1 MFPRCLCLGC
11 ECVLPELRLGA
22 YLWVKKAYEDGPPC
36 KANPEEWTPRRK
48 DVIRAIRIAN
58 ASAPG
63 PDGIP
68 YAAWKQAAEGA
79 INILWAALRTINT
92 ENDTTKHY
100 PDFNQAIL
108 VCLPPKT
115 TIITPDGTQAFH
127 SNNTRPL
134 AISNMGNR
142 LLAAACRIRWE
153 GLAKDAVHQHQR
165 GFLPGRSMLANITEI
180 DHIAHLMALEEDDPA
195 MVLYDFTAAFPS
207 ISRHFTIQAL
217 EAFGAPRLA
226 T

>member
-1 MFPRCLCLGC
+1 MGFRTQHG
-11 ECVLPELRLGA
+11 
-22 YLWVKKAYEDGPPC
+22 
-36 KANPEEWTPRRK
+36 NRRAK
-48 DVIRAIRIAN
+48 
-58 ASAPG
+58 
-63 PDGIP
+63 
-68 YAAWKQAAEGA
+68 GA

-92 ENDTTKHY
+92 ENDATKHY

-108 VCLPPKT
+108 VCLPQKPTIT
-115 TIITPDGTQAFH
+115 TADGTQAFH

-134 AISNMGNR
+134 AISNTDNR

-180 DHIAHLMALEEDDPA
+180 DHIAHIMALEEEDPT

-207 ISRHFTIQAL
+207 ISRHYTLQAL

-226 T
+226 ITTMNNYYNNKTLPRTATGTNTQPLRSHEGHPSRMSPVTTHICYRHRQLAENN